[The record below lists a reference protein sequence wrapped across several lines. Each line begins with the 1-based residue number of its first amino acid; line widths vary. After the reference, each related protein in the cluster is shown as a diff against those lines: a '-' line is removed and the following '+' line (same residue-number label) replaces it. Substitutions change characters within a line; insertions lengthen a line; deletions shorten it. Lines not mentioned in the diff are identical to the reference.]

1 MIPYLPKKYIK
12 PLATIAVVAV
22 VIIVAVVWVKCSRMS
37 GPVIDVEVETPTE
50 IAVTPQIIRSIKDIR
65 QWEFLKITD
74 EEVIDT
80 VRKLPLWPDDRLV
93 LVFHGT
99 PRIGIDL
106 SDAADGWVENHN
118 DSLVVT
124 LPQPCLLD
132 NDFID
137 ETLTD
142 VFAQSGRWSAA
153 DRERLYESA
162 RSRMVAR
169 ALTKENIDRVRRGAT
184 DKFTTLFQSLGAAD
198 VEIRFAD
205 QPKN

>member
-1 MIPYLPKKYIK
+1 MLPIPKKYIK
-12 PLATIAVVAV
+12 PLVTIAVVAV

-37 GPVIDVEVETPTE
+37 GPIIDIEVETPTE
-50 IAVTPQIIRSIKDIR
+50 IAVTTQIIRSIKDVR

-106 SDAADGWVENHN
+106 SEATDGWVENHN

-124 LPQPCLLD
+124 LPQPRLLD
-132 NDFID
+132 NNFID

-169 ALTKENIDRVRRGAT
+169 ALTKENLDRVRRAAT
-184 DKFTTLFQSLGAAD
+184 DKFTTLFLSLGAAD

-205 QPKN
+205 QPKK

>member
-1 MIPYLPKKYIK
+1 MLPIPRKYIK
-12 PLATIAVVAV
+12 PLVTIAVVTV
-22 VIIVAVVWVKCSRMS
+22 VIIVAVVWVKCSRMA
-37 GPVIDVEVETPTE
+37 GPVFEIEVETPTE
-50 IAVTPQIIRSIKDIR
+50 IAVTPQIIRSIRDIR

-80 VRKLPLWPDDRLV
+80 VRKVPLWPDDRLV

-106 SDAADGWVENHN
+106 SDTADDWVENHN

-124 LPQPCLLD
+124 LPQPRLLD
-132 NDFID
+132 NNFID
-137 ETLTD
+137 EALTD
-142 VFAQSGRWSAA
+142 VFAQSGQWNAA

-169 ALTKENIDRVRRGAT
+169 ALTKDNLERVRRAAT
-184 DKFTTLFQSLGAAD
+184 DKFTTLFRSLGAAD
-198 VEIRFAD
+198 VEVRFAD
-205 QPKN
+205 QPKK